1 MSLPGLHHRVD
12 RRAPRTPAAPP
23 AGAGVKARRPQRAIC
38 PECERSV
45 GVLDDGALV
54 SHIAGTIY
62 SRRCPGGEMPPTD
75 GLIREVVDEVSA
87 PDPIPADRT
96 RSSVR
101 AWRGGL
107 PGLRL

>member
-1 MSLPGLHHRVD
+1 M
-12 RRAPRTPAAPP
+12 
-23 AGAGVKARRPQRAIC
+23 KARCRRPQRAVC

-54 SHIAGTIY
+54 SHLAGTIY
-62 SRRCPGGEMPPTD
+62 SRRCPGGEMPPTG
-75 GLIREVVDEVSA
+75 GLIRPVTEEVAA

-96 RSSVR
+96 VNSVR

-107 PGLRL
+107 PGQRR